1 MSKIISI
8 GKFNN
13 NDKYILLSILFLF
26 LKNMAFGI
34 NYNSSFAEIKL
45 FPDEGQSY
53 FSKHKY
59 IHLIFCYFFT
69 LIMGIIHSSIEL
81 INQNTGSLYF
91 SSSSFLNLLFTIFL
105 WVIMD
110 FFMDFYTHTLIY

>member
-1 MSKIISI
+1 
-8 GKFNN
+8 
-13 NDKYILLSILFLF
+13 
-26 LKNMAFGI
+26 MAFGI
-34 NYNSSFAEIKL
+34 NYNESFVKIIL
-45 FPDEGQSY
+45 FPDKRQSY

-69 LIMGIIHSSIEL
+69 FVFGMIYYFIERHKTQRDSTASSKGQVKREISYSSIEL
-81 INQNTGSLYF
+81 IHQNTGTLYF
-91 SSSSFLNLLFTIFL
+91 STSSFLNLLFTIFL